1 MKRAVAL
8 ALHQTFSHVSSH
20 AMNPVRKA
28 TVEDIQAI
36 VEVTNAAYAAEV
48 FCVEGLRTDA
58 ADIAAKMQAGDFLVI
73 DATDGSGKLAGSVY
87 AALMKG
93 RGYLGLLAV
102 DPACQGHGLSKLL
115 TLAVEEWCRARQ
127 CRYLDLTVINVRHE
141 LFPFYKKLGFA
152 PRDSVPFPR
161 PDVMKVVLHLV
172 KMTKPLYPAEQ
183 L

>member
-1 MKRAVAL
+1 
-8 ALHQTFSHVSSH
+8 
-20 AMNPVRKA
+20 MNAIRTA
-28 TVEDIQAI
+28 TAEDIPAI

-48 FCVEGLRTDA
+48 FCIEGLRTNE
-58 ADIAAKMQAGDFLVI
+58 ADIEAKMQAGDFLVI
-73 DATDGSGKLAGSVY
+73 DSAGGAGKLAGSVY
-87 AALMKG
+87 AALVKG

-102 DPACQGHGLSKLL
+102 DPDCQGQGLSKLL

-161 PDVMKVVLHLV
+161 PEVMKVALHLV
-172 KMTKPLYPAEQ
+172 TMTKPLYPAEN